1 MLTDHNHTTTT
12 DHGPRIIEINDQF
25 LQEQGRPR
33 SRRLNSD
40 RPISQREMLTNQF
53 SRLQQRISHYQY
65 SQDIPQEIQQLVQTL
80 SQEKVPRHLE
90 ELTTWVQQTE
100 QLLSWIKER
109 VAKADAVREVE
120 RQRRH
125 LERLYLFFRED
136 YEQADGHVEA
146 LAALYYGAVEL
157 YDQDLLSED
166 IFQVVRQAHQEIE
179 DEKVYQAKY
188 GPWLDWSERFMKNA
202 GSKRSDLCLQKSD
215 GRYGHRWGFDPDQ
228 RRAWRQQ
235 RAKVRGRKW

>member
-1 MLTDHNHTTTT
+1 MLTNHNNTTN

-40 RPISQREMLTNQF
+40 RPLSQREMLTNQF

-146 LAALYYGAVEL
+146 LAALYSGAVEL
-157 YDQDLLSED
+157 YDQDL
-166 IFQVVRQAHQEIE
+166 E